1 MRKRSIAIVGALAM
15 LVLGSATTVG
25 VAGQTPAAAGG
36 RAAATT
42 TSRTPWGDP
51 DLQGIWTN
59 SAEAGTPFEKPAE
72 YQGKTEAELRQVL
85 NAKRAKDATPE
96 ARRKREE
103 EFDQSAGYVGR
114 EKVAAEAKR
123 GGGTG
128 NGPVEWYEHLNPQNS
143 RLWSLVDP
151 PDGKMPALTDQARKR
166 AAAHDEHL
174 RQTRTPD
181 PDDVPGRYLPDGP
194 EDMGLGNRCMQGV
207 RMYAPS
213 YYNNNMQIVQSPGYV
228 VVLYEWFHDARV
240 IPTDGR
246 PPVGHAQ
253 MSGNSRGH
261 WEGNTLVVETTNYNE
276 KTELRFPL
284 QLEGYQN
291 NRATERF
298 TRVDADTIDYRFT
311 IDDPTVYTR
320 PWTALLP
327 LARTEGRLYEYAC
340 HEGNHA
346 MVNMLKGAR
355 QADADAAKGK
365 KPQQPGR

>member
-151 PDGKMPALTDQARKR
+151 PDGKMPALTDQAKKR
-166 AAAHDEHL
+166 AAAQAEHL
-174 RQTRTPD
+174 RQTHTPD

-228 VVLYEWFHDARV
+228 VILYEWFHDARV

-246 PPVGHAQ
+246 PPVGHTQ

-261 WEGNTLVVETTNYNE
+261 WEGNTLVVETSHVSPESPFRGADPAT
-276 KTELRFPL
+276 LRL
-284 QLEGYQN
+284 
-291 NRATERF
+291 TERF
-298 TRVDADTIDYRFT
+298 TRTAANTIDYQFT
-311 IDDPTVYTR
+311 ANDPNTWVK
-320 PWTALLP
+320 PWTAAIP
-327 LARTEGRLYEYAC
+327 WTRDDTQDQIFEYAC
-340 HEGNHA
+340 HEGNYGLRNILSA
-346 MVNMLKGAR
+346 AR
-355 QADADAAKGK
+355 AREKQLAAGAAKK
-365 KPQQPGR
+365 K

>member
-1 MRKRSIAIVGALAM
+1 MIKRSNG
-15 LVLGSATTVG
+15 GCSPTVPPQPSG
-25 VAGQTPAAAGG
+25 YNNTWQIFQTPG
-36 RAAATT
+36 
-42 TSRTPWGDP
+42 
-51 DLQGIWTN
+51 L
-59 SAEAGTPFEKPAE
+59 
-72 YQGKTEAELRQVL
+72 
-85 NAKRAKDATPE
+85 
-96 ARRKREE
+96 
-103 EFDQSAGYVGR
+103 
-114 EKVAAEAKR
+114 VAILDENIHHVR
-123 GGGTG
+123 LI
-128 NGPVEWYEHLNPQNS
+128 HL
-143 RLWSLVDP
+143 
-151 PDGKMPALTDQARKR
+151 
-166 AAAHDEHL
+166 
-174 RQTRTPD
+174 
-181 PDDVPGRYLPDGP
+181 
-194 EDMGLGNRCMQGV
+194 
-207 RMYAPS
+207 
-213 YYNNNMQIVQSPGYV
+213 
-228 VVLYEWFHDARV
+228 
-240 IPTDGR
+240 DGR
-246 PPVGHAQ
+246 PHIPNAIRQWNGD
-253 MSGNSRGH
+253 SIGH